1 MPALLDFPEY
11 TERVEPT
18 RQRYIR
24 RGITAFDEQADNL
37 FRHLDSHIEEML
49 YLRDTLAD
57 RSMHDNRQAVK
68 ELTEQLLSGLR
79 E

>member
-11 TERVEPT
+11 TERVETT

-57 RSMHDNRQAVK
+57 RSMQENRQAVK
-68 ELTEQLLSGLR
+68 DLTSQLLSELG
-79 E
+79 

>member
-1 MPALLDFPEY
+1 MPALLDFPQYVER
-11 TERVEPT
+11 TEPI
-18 RQRYIR
+18 RQRYRR
-24 RGITAFDEQADNL
+24 RGNTAFHEQADYL

-57 RSMHDNRQAVK
+57 RSMHENRQAVK
-68 ELTEQLLSGLR
+68 ELTEQLLSGLG